1 MKTTTPAELAAALT
15 DNPENVLLIDVRSPA
30 EFASLHVKGAQN
42 IPLDQLEAA
51 TVPDA
56 PSPDHPIYVI
66 CQAGG
71 RSAKGCEQL
80 AAANLDVA
88 SVAGGTVACKTAGL
102 PMVEGKGV
110 ISLERQVRIAAG
122 ILVLLG
128 ALASLFVHPNFI
140 AIPLF
145 VGAGLTFA
153 GITDTCG
160 MGLMLARA
168 PWNRKA

>member
-1 MKTTTPAELAAALT
+1 MKTTTPTELAAALT
-15 DNPENVLLIDVRSPA
+15 ANPENVLLIDVRSPA
-30 EFASLHVKGAQN
+30 EFASLHVGGAQN
-42 IPLDQLEAA
+42 IPLDQLDPAR
-51 TVPDA
+51 VPAA

-88 SVAGGTVACKTAGL
+88 SVEGGTVACQTAGL

-122 ILVLLG
+122 LLVFAG
-128 ALASLFVHPNFI
+128 ALASLLVHKNFI
-140 AIPLF
+140 ALPLF

-153 GITDTCG
+153 GITNTCG
-160 MGLMLARA
+160 MGMMLAKA